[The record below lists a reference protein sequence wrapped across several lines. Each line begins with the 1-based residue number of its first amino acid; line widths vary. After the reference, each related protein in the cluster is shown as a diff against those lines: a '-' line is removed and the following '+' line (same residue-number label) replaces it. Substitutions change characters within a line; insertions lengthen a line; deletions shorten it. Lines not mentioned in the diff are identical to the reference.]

1 MISLPFETGLHQ
13 AGVSHDQDRA
23 GTDEPEEGT
32 KGCGDPEKRDTCG
45 SVMPKPG
52 QLSSRDISCCTT
64 LALTDNKETGV
75 ERFLS
80 YDMVPDLHRLRCC
93 T

>member
-1 MISLPFETGLHQ
+1 MQANLDRLDVSIFAATATAQHQHRETNSRCFTMISLPFETGLHQ

-45 SVMPKPG
+45 SVIREG
-52 QLSSRDISCCTT
+52 T
-64 LALTDNKETGV
+64 
-75 ERFLS
+75 
-80 YDMVPDLHRLRCC
+80 
-93 T
+93 